1 MEKYVLELQA
11 VLDKYRSLGI
21 SQQIDYDKFYLYSII
36 THSTAIEGSTVTE
49 IENQLLFDEGISAKG
64 KPLVEQLMNLDLKHA
79 YEQSIRWAKEH
90 KPFSVEM
97 LKQLSALVMKNT
109 GSVYS
114 TLQGEF
120 DSSKGDLRLLGV
132 TAGAGGRSYM
142 NFLKAPARLAD
153 FCNEINRRRELLLE
167 KPSEM
172 DAYLL
177 SFDAHNIL
185 VSIHPWVD
193 GNGRMSRLIMNH
205 LQFEFNLVPT
215 KVMTDDK
222 AAFRKRYSLAELD
235 VAYYIERLERLPLL
249 SPERKLLQE
258 LFLDKWHRLLTTK
271 EYDYQY
277 HHIGSL
283 CEGFVLLDKQNGLK
297 TVADVTGSRVR
308 WLLLNRP
315 ELYRR
320 IVPYEKAME
329 QNRHIRELVRV
340 LGKHSKGEKRSFD
353 PLGGVREEQLVRH
366 AVRSDIEGIT
376 LGNDLNHLLPVEY
389 CYLTD
394 EVLRPVFMQKFVE
407 KRLQVFDSR
416 SAEDSSVLQKGRKPV
431 SGQGPFVVCL
441 DTSGSMQG
449 KREILA
455 KSALLAVAKLVDGTH
470 RKCYVINFAE
480 DIHCMLIK
488 DLRADFPLLADFL
501 NYRFDGGTN
510 MVPALKEA
518 VRLIQT
524 NGWHRS
530 DVVMISD
537 FEMPPVGDEL
547 MKQIMGIK
555 HRDTSFYAL
564 VFGSRPEMD
573 YLSICDRTWE
583 MEIP

>member
-1 MEKYVLELQA
+1 MQSNLHFTSQSFVFLTYFTYLCALKNRSCKMEKYVLELQA

-49 IENQLLFDEGISAKG
+49 IENLLLFDEGISVKG

-142 NFLKAPARLAD
+142 NFLKVPARLAD

-167 KPSEM
+167 NPSEM

-222 AAFRKRYSLAELD
+222 AT
-235 VAYYIERLERLPLL
+235 YIEALNASREEESMLPFQ
-249 SPERKLLQE
+249 SFMLQE
-258 LFLDKWHRLLTTK
+258 HIKNLKAEIEQYERSMDDDVVINVGK
-271 EYDYQY
+271 EKLIELSERQ
-277 HHIGSL
+277 
-283 CEGFVLLDKQNGLK
+283 QNIISVVKCHPAITIPELAQRMSGKK
-297 TVADVTGSRVR
+297 TVTTRTIERDIAALQAKGI
-308 WLLLNRP
+308 L
-315 ELYRR
+315 
-320 IVPYEKAME
+320 K
-329 QNRHIRELVRV
+329 RE
-340 LGKHSKGEKRSFD
+340 G
-353 PLGGVREEQLVRH
+353 
-366 AVRSDIEGIT
+366 
-376 LGNDLNHLLPVEY
+376 
-389 CYLTD
+389 
-394 EVLRPVFMQKFVE
+394 
-407 KRLQVFDSR
+407 
-416 SAEDSSVLQKGRKPV
+416 GRK
-431 SGQGPFVVCL
+431 SGKWIVVN
-441 DTSGSMQG
+441 
-449 KREILA
+449 I
-455 KSALLAVAKLVDGTH
+455 
-470 RKCYVINFAE
+470 
-480 DIHCMLIK
+480 
-488 DLRADFPLLADFL
+488 
-501 NYRFDGGTN
+501 
-510 MVPALKEA
+510 
-518 VRLIQT
+518 
-524 NGWHRS
+524 
-530 DVVMISD
+530 
-537 FEMPPVGDEL
+537 
-547 MKQIMGIK
+547 
-555 HRDTSFYAL
+555 
-564 VFGSRPEMD
+564 
-573 YLSICDRTWE
+573 
-583 MEIP
+583 